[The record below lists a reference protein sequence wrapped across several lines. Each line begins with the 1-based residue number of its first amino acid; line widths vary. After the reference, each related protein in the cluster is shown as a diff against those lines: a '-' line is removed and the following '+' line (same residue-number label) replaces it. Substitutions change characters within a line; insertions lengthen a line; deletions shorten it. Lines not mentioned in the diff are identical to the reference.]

1 MTDPARP
8 DDSPRVGWSLLAGA
22 ALVVAYSTVGAM
34 LKLYVSRQALG
45 PGSADPTMRDMV
57 RLVLAGQFLMD
68 LLQGPVLWIVGS
80 MLLWCGLAIFDD
92 KRSFRCVLA
101 ATGIPFA
108 APTVAL
114 VAIYVA
120 LSQHPRPSD
129 VLRVDILIAWVA
141 TIGLASAL
149 AWTVVRLRALGVEVD
164 RGAAAAIFA
173 AAMFVLG
180 KYLPAL
186 VA

>member
-1 MTDPARP
+1 MSEPSTPKIE
-8 DDSPRVGWSLLAGA
+8 PRVGWSLLAGA
-22 ALVVAYSTVGAM
+22 VLVLAYSTAGAM
-34 LKLYVSRQALG
+34 MKLYLARQALG
-45 PGSADPTMRDMV
+45 PGSADPTMHDVV

-92 KRSFRCVLA
+92 KRSLRCVLA

-114 VAIYVA
+114 VAIYAA
-120 LSQHPRPSD
+120 LSAHPRPAE

-141 TIGLASAL
+141 AAGMASAL
-149 AWTVVRLRALGVEVD
+149 AWTVVRLRALDVELD
-164 RGAAAAIFA
+164 RGAAAALFA
-173 AAMFVLG
+173 AAMFILG
-180 KYLPAL
+180 KFLPSL
-186 VA
+186 VS